1 MFVGVSTDLSV
12 AVGDGVCVG
21 VMVGVVAEVVV
32 GVVVG
37 VAVLMTAGRSPMQYS
52 WRRLLH
58 LFLESLYHRAVTWE
72 IEPCTTSRVVVAE
85 LQSLQKSAGAPV
97 ARTPFGPLPVNVFP
111 RERTPN

>member
-21 VMVGVVAEVVV
+21 VMVDVAV
-32 GVVVG
+32 GVEVG
-37 VAVLMTAGRSPMQYS
+37 VAVLMTLARSPIQYS

-58 LFLESLYHRAVTWE
+58 LFLESLYHRELTWE
-72 IEPCTTSRVVVAE
+72 IEPCTTSRVAVAE
-85 LQSLQKSAGAPV
+85 LQSLQKSAGALL

-111 RERTPN
+111 RERAPN